1 MDESNISLKISRWID
16 VHKEEILSDLKK
28 AVEIPSV
35 SEPDSG
41 TAPYGQPCWEVLD
54 CMLEAAKGY
63 GFETENYHYHV
74 GGVFFNRSANCSPED
89 NCHSACCSPEAG
101 FCSDDRSSEPRRS
114 AASPR
119 RIGIWSHLDV
129 VPAGDNWS
137 FPPFTLTEKDGFL
150 IGRGVQDNKCAA
162 VGVLHAFRCIS
173 ELFPKL
179 HYEYALY
186 MGCSEENTMDD
197 VKFFADR
204 YEQPDLSLVADCG
217 FPVCYGEKGI
227 IDVCFTS
234 ERALPDYL
242 LDFSAG
248 TASNTIPDRAS
259 ATLRLTE
266 AETGAEAAD
275 SAITVSAKGV
285 SAHVIAPERGKNA
298 IPLLLE
304 KLKAKGMAKGDE
316 DWFDFLMKI
325 SADGYGKAAGI
336 AYSDEVSGALTGTAT
351 RAELSNGV
359 LTVCANYRYPIFDD
373 IAAGK
378 GIAVVEDN
386 SLSDGSRLL
395 DRLEALAGAH
405 GFSMKVAKN
414 SKPSYYEPDSAAV
427 TTLTDAFNRITG
439 LETKAYTMSGGS
451 YARQLDNAI
460 AFGMSMPGKSIYK
473 EYEGDLRGDYHQAN
487 ESLNIR
493 EYLKAI
499 EIYIQCILEL
509 DKQEI

>member
-1 MDESNISLKISRWID
+1 MDESKISLKISRWID
-16 VHKEEILSDLKK
+16 IHKEEILSDLKK
-28 AVEIPSV
+28 AVEIPGISD
-35 SEPDSG
+35 PDSG
-41 TAPYGQPCWEVLD
+41 TAPYGQPCREVLD
-54 CMLEAAKGY
+54 CMLKAAGGY

-74 GGVFFNRSANCSPED
+74 GGVFFNRP
-89 NCHSACCSPEAG
+89 ACCSPAADSAPD
-101 FCSDDRSSEPRRS
+101 FCSGACRP

-162 VGVLHAFRCIS
+162 VGVLHAFRCIN
-173 ELFPKL
+173 ELFPRL

-197 VKFFADR
+197 VKFFAGR

-242 LDFSAG
+242 LEFSAG
-248 TASNTIPDRAS
+248 TASNTIPDAAS
-259 ATLRLTE
+259 ITLRLDENNTS
-266 AETGAEAAD
+266 T
-275 SAITVSAKGV
+275 ITAQGV

-304 KLKAKGMAKGDE
+304 NLKADGMVSGDE
-316 DWFDFLMKI
+316 EWFDFLMKI

-336 AYSDEVSGALTGTAT
+336 ACSDEVSGALTGTAT
-351 RAELSNGV
+351 RAEILNGA
-359 LTVCANYRYPIFDD
+359 LNICANYRYPIFDGN
-373 IAAGK
+373 A
-378 GIAVVEDN
+378 
-386 SLSDGSRLL
+386 LSDGSRLL
-395 DRLEALAGAH
+395 DSLEALAGAH
-405 GFSMKVAKN
+405 GFSMKVVKN
-414 SKPSYYEPDSAAV
+414 SKPSYYEPDSPAV

-439 LETKAYTMSGGS
+439 LETRAYTMSGGS
-451 YARQLDNAI
+451 YARQLKNAV

-473 EYEGDLRGDYHQAN
+473 EYEGDPRGDYHQAN

>member
-1 MDESNISLKISRWID
+1 MDESNVSLKISRWVD
-16 VHKEEILSDLKK
+16 DHKEEILSDLKK

-35 SEPDSG
+35 SDPDSG
-41 TAPYGQPCWEVLD
+41 TVPYGQACREVLD

-74 GGVFFNRSANCSPED
+74 GGVFFN
-89 NCHSACCSPEAG
+89 
-101 FCSDDRSSEPRRS
+101 RS

-227 IDVCFTS
+227 IDVCFTY
-234 ERALPDYL
+234 EKALPDYL

-248 TASNTIPDRAS
+248 TASNTIPDEAS

-275 SAITVSAKGV
+275 STITVSAKGV

-351 RAELSNGV
+351 RAELSNGA
-359 LTVCANYRYPIFDD
+359 LTVCANYRYPIFDG
-373 IAAGK
+373 IAAGEGITIGERNAVVE
-378 GIAVVEDN
+378 GIAVVEGDT
-386 SLSDGSRLL
+386 LSDGSRLL

-405 GFSMKVAKN
+405 GFSMKVVKN

-487 ESLNIR
+487 ESLNIK

>member
-1 MDESNISLKISRWID
+1 MDESKISIKISGWID

-41 TAPYGQPCWEVLD
+41 AEPYGHACREVLD
-54 CMLEAAKGY
+54 CMLDAAEGY
-63 GFETENYHYHV
+63 GFETKNYHYHV
-74 GGVFFNRSANCSPED
+74 GGVFFNRL
-89 NCHSACCSPEAG
+89 
-101 FCSDDRSSEPRRS
+101 
-114 AASPR
+114 AASSR

-162 VGVLHAFRCIS
+162 VGVLHAFRCIN

-197 VKFFADR
+197 VKFFAGR

-242 LDFSAG
+242 LEFSAG
-248 TASNTIPDRAS
+248 TASNTIPDAAS
-259 ATLRLTE
+259 ITLRLNENNIST
-266 AETGAEAAD
+266 
-275 SAITVSAKGV
+275 ITAQGV

-298 IPLLLE
+298 ISLLLE
-304 KLKAKGMAKGDE
+304 SLKADGMVSGDE

-336 AYSDEVSGALTGTAT
+336 ACSDEVSGALTGTAT
-351 RAELSNGV
+351 RAEILNGA
-359 LTVCANYRYPIFDD
+359 LNICANYRYPIFD
-373 IAAGK
+373 
-378 GIAVVEDN
+378 GIAVKEDN
-386 SLSDGSRLL
+386 TLSDGSRLL
-395 DRLEALAGAH
+395 DSLEALAKAH
-405 GFSMKVAKN
+405 GFSMKVVKN
-414 SKPSYYEPDSAAV
+414 SKPSYYEPDSPAV

-451 YARQLDNAI
+451 YARQLKNAI

-473 EYEGDLRGDYHQAN
+473 EYEGDPRGDYHQAN

-499 EIYIQCILEL
+499 EVYIQCILEL